1 MIKIFSTSLKII
13 FFLSASSFIFAI
25 NLDDNRINPFDGI
38 EDYEGI
44 VYVKIG
50 NSICSGALINH
61 RTILTAAHCLIEGQE
76 VEIFVG
82 ETIDDDAVGIKTTSF
97 VKLPEDKRY
106 LTFK

>member
-1 MIKIFSTSLKII
+1 MIKNFLVRVKII
-13 FFLSASSFIFAI
+13 FLLTLSSYTFPI
-25 NLDDNRINPFDGI
+25 NLDDNRVNPFDGI
-38 EDYEGI
+38 EEYEGI

-50 NSICSGALINH
+50 NSVCSGALINH

-97 VKLPEDKRY
+97 IK
-106 LTFK
+106 